1 MTKILSRL
9 VRYVHIIAHKNSFV
23 NHIFVNLKNLRDYIF
38 G

>member
-23 NHIFVNLKNLRDYIF
+23 NHILKLTKNILC
-38 G
+38 